1 MPIGYDTSHWQ
12 ASQQPPIGP
21 SPRSEYDPS
30 RSVPPADFPLPP
42 GVVRQQ
48 SSRPMSA
55 PWSPFQGPAG
65 AHNALGGSY
74 SPRSANESY
83 FPYNSGGFVG
93 QRDPPPMTPPRSQLQ
108 GSTRAGDWNAL
119 GGSYSHSGQSAN
131 GSYFPHPPTGFCEQ
145 NPRPMPAASQHQ
157 GPAGVQ
163 DALGPYP

>member
-1 MPIGYDTSHWQ
+1 MGYDTSHWQ
-12 ASQQPPIGP
+12 ASQQPPVGP
-21 SPRSEYDPS
+21 SPRSEYDS
-30 RSVPPADFPLPP
+30 SWSVPPADFPLPP

-48 SSRPMSA
+48 SSSA
-55 PWSPFQGPAG
+55 SWSPFQGRAG

-93 QRDPPPMTPPRSQLQ
+93 QRDPPPMTPSRSQPHA
-108 GSTRAGDWNAL
+108 SAGDWNAL

-131 GSYFPHPPTGFCEQ
+131 FFCEQ
-145 NPRPMPAASQHQ
+145 NLRPMPAASSYQ

-163 DALGPYP
+163 GALGPYP